1 MLIHGS
7 WLWRWEKHS
16 KSVTAGEQSE
26 WVMWVTVKVSF
37 NISKKRLKWQVRGQS
52 QNSAALGEFVYYQ
65 EGTHWLDTNLISSAE
80 NKSRGLG
87 EQIWWQ
93 KGFHP
98 ACFLWMQRRLI
109 TQPEGC
115 NSSLDCRPPSPHPPC
130 RFHRNQPHGFNL
142 FPSLST
148 MNLASPGDSFHYW
161 SSQRERNPKSNP
173 TGVHLDFKSHS
184 PIKCAGFWSRK
195 PPAQGEVSGRPN
207 FETLLSVALWP
218 TVVLSGS
225 RGVSQEHKGQ
235 SGSELLTDLFL
246 REVGIFSHLVLF
258 MLMWTQGPP
267 WAECTPACLFSL
279 CLTLFCPQAS
289 WVSAVYT

>member
-16 KSVTAGEQSE
+16 KSVSAGEQSE

-37 NISKKRLKWQVRGQS
+37 NITKRRPKWQVRRQS

-98 ACFLWMQRRLI
+98 ACFLWLQRTLI

-115 NSSLDCRPPSPHPPC
+115 NSSLDCRPPSPHPL
-130 RFHRNQPHGFNL
+130 Q
-142 FPSLST
+142 
-148 MNLASPGDSFHYW
+148 
-161 SSQRERNPKSNP
+161 
-173 TGVHLDFKSHS
+173 
-184 PIKCAGFWSRK
+184 I
-195 PPAQGEVSGRPN
+195 
-207 FETLLSVALWP
+207 
-218 TVVLSGS
+218 
-225 RGVSQEHKGQ
+225 SQEPATWFQ
-235 SGSELLTDLFL
+235 SVSIALHSELSIPWRQLPLL
-246 REVGIFSHLVLF
+246 IFSK
-258 MLMWTQGPP
+258 GK
-267 WAECTPACLFSL
+267 ES
-279 CLTLFCPQAS
+279 
-289 WVSAVYT
+289 